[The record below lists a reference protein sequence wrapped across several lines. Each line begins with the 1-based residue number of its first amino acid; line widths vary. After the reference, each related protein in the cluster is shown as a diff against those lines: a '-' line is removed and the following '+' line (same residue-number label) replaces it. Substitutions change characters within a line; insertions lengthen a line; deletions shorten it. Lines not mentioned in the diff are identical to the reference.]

1 MGRGRGS
8 LVAGQMALPKEVR
21 DSLFDLCLS
30 RKQPEKIKAFQEVG
44 TAQPKSQEGGRAS
57 CDGSS
62 R

>member
-1 MGRGRGS
+1 
-8 LVAGQMALPKEVR
+8 MALPKEVR

-30 RKQPEKIKAFQEVG
+30 RKQPEKIKAFQEVR
-44 TAQPKSQEGGRAS
+44 TAQPKAQEGGRAS